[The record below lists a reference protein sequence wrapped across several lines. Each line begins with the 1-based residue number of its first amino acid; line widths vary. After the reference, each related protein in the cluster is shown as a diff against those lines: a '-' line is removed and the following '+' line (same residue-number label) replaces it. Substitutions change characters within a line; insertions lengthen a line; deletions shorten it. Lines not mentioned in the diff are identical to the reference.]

1 MDEPYVS
8 PLGTKEHWSS
18 AYIQEINQFHNN
30 KTEVGEIWFGK
41 DIQKKII
48 SYIISHFKDKS
59 ISVLD
64 IGFGNGIFLYKLAK
78 NKYKNLYGIDY
89 VSSSLTLAQEILQE
103 KGNKNKEEYD
113 IKLYQEDINNRTDQI
128 QIQFDLIHDKG
139 SLDAFLLNKDNS
151 LDNYIKYV
159 LSYSKKGETYFL
171 ITSCN
176 NTREELMEKFSEE
189 KGFKFIDE
197 IKNRTF
203 IFGGREGQRVA
214 TQLYKII

>member
-18 AYIQEINQFHNN
+18 AYVEEINQFHNN
-30 KTEVGEIWFGK
+30 RTQVGEIWFGR

-89 VSSSLTLAQEILQE
+89 VSSSLTLAQEIFKE
-103 KGNKNKEEYD
+103 KGKKNNEEYD
-113 IKLYQEDINNRTDQI
+113 IKIYQEDINDRTDQI
-128 QIQFDLIHDKG
+128 KIQFDLIHDKG

-176 NTREELMEKFSEE
+176 NTREELMEKFTEE

-197 IKNRTF
+197 IKNRSF
-203 IFGGREGQRVA
+203 QFGGKEGQRVA